1 MQVFMV
7 TVRTSIPNSLSH
19 TDTYYNILFGINNL
33 VMTITKKVFLGLA
46 SIALA
51 LTSCSKDHD
60 ADKLGNQPNE
70 VNDDKYVTLQ
80 LAVDGDNSLQ
90 SENQDLRTFFYLNA
104 NLPKFKFG
112 NNGDKVKVQTIVS
125 KRTGSGASLKA
136 EILYDQIIDWT
147 VANNGARLTYNG
159 ALKIERAKLAGDPT
173 LVLVAYVTNK
183 TNTANPRLFTPT
195 PIQEITANQTALDLQ
210 IPYAMSF
217 QLERAGAEG
226 RQLKPKA
233 SVTTKF
239 APYGELAFFS
249 IKNTGNANIVFTGLT
264 GSNLTSATNTEFL
277 TAGTTLLGGATV
289 PAGTLLR
296 NSFKVTTGNVT
307 ISPTANVTI
316 TPNQT
321 KYFVA
326 WRAQF
331 NDVKGQPKDLYKP
344 TFTQDLTIN
353 YPGAGTYSRK
363 DGGLMKW
370 AIEVSN
376 KTESGN
382 FFGDGVD
389 FE

>member
-1 MQVFMV
+1 
-7 TVRTSIPNSLSH
+7 
-19 TDTYYNILFGINNL
+19 
-33 VMTITKKVFLGLA
+33 MTITKKVFLGLA

-60 ADKLGNQPNE
+60 ADKLGNQSAE

-80 LAVDGDNSLQ
+80 LAVDGENSLQ

-125 KRTGSGASLKA
+125 KRTGSGAGLTA

-159 ALKIERAKLAGDPT
+159 ALKIERAKLAGNPT

-195 PIQEITANQTALDLQ
+195 PIQEITASQTALDLQ
-210 IPYAMSF
+210 IPYAMSL

-226 RQLKPKA
+226 RQLKPKTGEA
-233 SVTTKF
+233 TKF
-239 APYGELAFFS
+239 APQGELAFFS
-249 IKNTGNANIVFTGLT
+249 VKNTGDANIVFTGLT
-264 GSNLTSATNTEFL
+264 GTNRTSAANLEFV
-277 TAGTTLLGGATV
+277 TAGTAPLDGATV
-289 PAGTLLR
+289 PSGTLQR
-296 NSFKVTTGNVT
+296 YNTSVTTGNVT

-321 KYFVA
+321 KYFVT

-331 NDVKGQPKDLYKP
+331 NNATGQPKDLYKP
-344 TFTQDLTIN
+344 TFGQDLTIN
-353 YPGAGTYSRK
+353 YPGTGTYSRK

-370 AIEVSN
+370 AIEAHN